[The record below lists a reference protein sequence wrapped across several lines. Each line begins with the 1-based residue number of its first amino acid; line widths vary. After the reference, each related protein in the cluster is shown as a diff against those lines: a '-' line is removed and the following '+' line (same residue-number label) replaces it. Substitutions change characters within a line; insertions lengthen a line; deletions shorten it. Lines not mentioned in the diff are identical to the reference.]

1 METTLQNTQLRRKLR
16 YNLRY
21 YLHQNSNIK
30 RVRNCGAFS
39 FGSPNFRLGG
49 TISQP
54 HATVSGLETC
64 SSVWACPV
72 CSAKISTYRKS
83 ELSQIIN
90 YWEKEMLFI
99 TFTIRHN
106 SSQSLKEIWEAMSKA
121 WTVFTSGKGYLL
133 LKDSYEIEH
142 YIKSTEITY
151 SERNGWHLHLHTV
164 FFMNKK
170 IKNKTQF
177 KKRIFTRWNNALSK
191 SNFDCTLENG
201 VDVVDVYKNS
211 GLGAYM
217 AKLSDDVA
225 YEINGTNT
233 KIAKGKSM
241 TMLTLLN
248 NLIEIK
254 KSNKEYYL
262 NDEYNRLLKVWHE
275 YEIVS
280 KGKRQITFS
289 NGLKKLSNIHDD
301 YTDEEIMQL
310 QMLFGQLAF
319 LTTAKDYYDM
329 YNKRLI
335 PGILSSIENNGILYT
350 ATELL
355 KLGYDVFDVNLE
367 LSLPENIEE
376 YKERIQQL

>member
-1 METTLQNTQLRRKLR
+1 
-16 YNLRY
+16 
-21 YLHQNSNIK
+21 
-30 RVRNCGAFS
+30 
-39 FGSPNFRLGG
+39 
-49 TISQP
+49 
-54 HATVSGLETC
+54 
-64 SSVWACPV
+64 
-72 CSAKISTYRKS
+72 
-83 ELSQIIN
+83 
-90 YWEKEMLFI
+90 
-99 TFTIRHN
+99 
-106 SSQSLKEIWEAMSKA
+106 
-121 WTVFTSGKGYLL
+121 
-133 LKDSYEIEH
+133 
-142 YIKSTEITY
+142 
-151 SERNGWHLHLHTV
+151 
-164 FFMNKK
+164 MNKK

-177 KKRIFTRWNNALSK
+177 KKRIYTRWNNALSK

-241 TMLTLLN
+241 TMLTVLN

-262 NDEYNRLLKVWHE
+262 IDQYNRLLKVWHE

-289 NGLKKLSNIHDD
+289 KGLKKLANIQED
-301 YTDEEIMQL
+301 YTDEEVMQL

-350 ATELL
+350 ATELS

-367 LSLPENIEE
+367 LSLPESIEE
-376 YKERIQQL
+376 YKERILL

>member
-1 METTLQNTQLRRKLR
+1 
-16 YNLRY
+16 
-21 YLHQNSNIK
+21 
-30 RVRNCGAFS
+30 
-39 FGSPNFRLGG
+39 
-49 TISQP
+49 
-54 HATVSGLETC
+54 
-64 SSVWACPV
+64 
-72 CSAKISTYRKS
+72 
-83 ELSQIIN
+83 
-90 YWEKEMLFI
+90 
-99 TFTIRHN
+99 
-106 SSQSLKEIWEAMSKA
+106 
-121 WTVFTSGKGYLL
+121 
-133 LKDSYEIEH
+133 
-142 YIKSTEITY
+142 
-151 SERNGWHLHLHTV
+151 
-164 FFMNKK
+164 
-170 IKNKTQF
+170 
-177 KKRIFTRWNNALSK
+177 
-191 SNFDCTLENG
+191 
-201 VDVVDVYKNS
+201 
-211 GLGAYM
+211 
-217 AKLSDDVA
+217 
-225 YEINGTNT
+225 
-233 KIAKGKSM
+233 M